1 MWGAR
6 LVAAAFIAGVS
17 LGAVLGSAQGWNPFR
32 PDVRIWKGQVDVAL
46 KGSQEISD
54 EKINEQSR
62 YTFHHTRKVSDVLH
76 IEACGAA
83 GELAVTAVTRDLSEK
98 RDLEKKT
105 TSARSGCYPN
115 DPSGR
120 APMQYVSPGSW
131 SERTVRER
139 ISIYT
144 GKGSVPLEK
153 GATVMLTLLPGMG
166 YQLSA
171 SHDTMTSL
179 EQDEVDKDHDAC
191 TQKTKILE
199 SHTRTVAPDQTGRVE
214 KSADGRK
221 TWIYFQ
227 PMRRPQVVNGEG
239 KIAKDK
245 IAKPAFLY
253 REVEAKKKTQYGE
266 KTTASWSFEATS
278 PCPEVYQN
286 LLFELS
292 AAEAYADR
300 GLRDFAS
307 DPGDYDKK
315 VDWKIKQ
322 TFTGKPAG
330 SDQAGS
336 IEKSFP
342 LAVNEDC
349 EIVRR
354 ADDGDG
360 AGLLRGDEAIQ
371 AYEEQQ
377 AKACEPEIV
386 TEATIRHEKEH
397 VSQCQGDKQRFTPT
411 DKKAKI
417 QSMGQSELS
426 AYLVSARFLLSFLED
441 FCQDEGLDLARPR
454 EPLQQL
460 EAFGSGW

>member
-6 LVAAAFIAGVS
+6 LVVAAFIGGLS
-17 LGAVLGSAQGWNPFR
+17 LGASMGSAQVWNPR
-32 PDVRIWKGQVDVAL
+32 RADVRIWKGHVDVIL
-46 KGSQEISD
+46 TGSQEVRD

-62 YTFHHTRKVSDVLH
+62 YTYELTRKVSDRVH

-83 GELAVTAVTRDLSEK
+83 GELAVTAVTRTLSEK
-98 RDLEKKT
+98 RDLDKKAT
-105 TSARSGCYPN
+105 NARSGCAPD

-120 APMQYVSPGSW
+120 APMRYVSPGSW

-153 GATVMLTLLPGMG
+153 GAFVMLTLLPGMG

-171 SHDTMTSL
+171 GHDTMTSL
-179 EQDEVDKDHDAC
+179 EQDEVDKNHDAC

-199 SHTRTVAPDQTGRVE
+199 SHTRTVAPDQPGPVDRSE
-214 KSADGRK
+214 DGLK
-221 TWIYFQ
+221 TWIYFP
-227 PMRRPQVVNGEG
+227 PMRRPQVVTGEG

-245 IAKPAFLY
+245 IARPAFLY

-278 PCPEVYQN
+278 PCPEVYEN
-286 LLFELS
+286 LLFELA

-300 GLRDFAS
+300 NLRDFAS

-330 SDQAGS
+330 SGQAGS

-360 AGLLRGDEAIQ
+360 ADLLRGDEAIR
-371 AYEEQQ
+371 AYQEQQ
-377 AKACEPEIV
+377 ARACEPEII
-386 TEATIRHEKEH
+386 TEATVRHEQEH
-397 VSQCQGDKQRFTPT
+397 VSQCEGDKQRFTPT

-441 FCQDEGLDLARPR
+441 FCQDEGLDLAGPR
-454 EPLQQL
+454 ERLGQL